1 MEQILSEPVELTE
14 VELHL
19 VTGGLGV
26 AAFSFTNTASGTNA
40 VLLASLSRLLQSHSR
55 ARREPLFLCRSK
67 IHCFCGS
74 GAEDPRRFRLDRG
87 FPTLIS

>member
-40 VLLASLSRLLQSHSR
+40 VVASIFEQATTESFAGQTGTFVSLS
-55 ARREPLFLCRSK
+55 
-67 IHCFCGS
+67 I
-74 GAEDPRRFRLDRG
+74 
-87 FPTLIS
+87 